1 MAGMYEY
8 DYEPGEDR
16 MDPHEA
22 AWVGTFDLIALRRWD
37 EASAWCDNLEAI
49 TGRAQ
54 VGSYGVMA
62 FNYRRCRQRQHNTA
76 ANANPAAN
84 TAANANAP

>member
-8 DYEPGEDR
+8 DYEYGEDR

-37 EASAWCDNLEAI
+37 EASAWCDKLETI

-54 VGSYGVMA
+54 V
-62 FNYRRCRQRQHNTA
+62 RCNG
-76 ANANPAAN
+76 
-84 TAANANAP
+84 